1 METTKLQ
8 CIVTVLNIAC
18 FVVVVVVLLSDFTWF

>member
-8 CIVTVLNIAC
+8 KR
-18 FVVVVVVLLSDFTWF
+18 